1 MKKIFFIS
9 TLVESGFKK
18 IVTTVQVLEKDFND
32 LLQAKLKEF
41 LTEENQDQYDR
52 FLKEVTEVL
61 ESKKQVTIGN
71 TNFEIKFIKER
82 KS

>member
-9 TLVESGFKK
+9 TLVESGFKT

-52 FLKEVTEVL
+52 CLKEVTEVL
-61 ESKKQVTIGN
+61 ESKKQVTIEN